1 MSDEYRRA
9 MEALARDT
17 KMSPASAQRIE
28 DELLQAMASHEIAEP
43 KIAEHKIA
51 GHSIPWLPPSAYAQ
65 TRYGGP
71 PKPWRRRSG
80 GRSWLR
86 IAAAVVLVAGVL
98 WAWQM
103 KRPVGLPERTL
114 VESQSDR
121 STPTAAVGIEKPGQ
135 PAESSQRDKALDT
148 RRSRPAKNT
157 ARKANVVTP
166 SGFVALP
173 WSAGLPAF
181 ESGEIVRMDL
191 PTAALPTYGIDISP
205 GASSGWV
212 QTDVLI
218 GQDGF
223 ARAIRLVTSTTRSRQ

>member
-1 MSDEYRRA
+1 MSDEYRRG

-17 KMSPASAQRIE
+17 KMSPARAQRIE
-28 DELLQAMASHEIAEP
+28 DELLQAMTSHE
-43 KIAEHKIA
+43 IAEHKIA
-51 GHSIPWLPPSAYAQ
+51 EHNIPWLPP
-65 TRYGGP
+65 
-71 PKPWRRRSG
+71 SG

-86 IAAAVVLVAGVL
+86 IAAAVVLVAGAL

-103 KRPVGLPERTL
+103 KRPVALPDRTF
-114 VESQSDR
+114 VESQSNR
-121 STPTAAVGIEKPGQ
+121 STPAAAVAVEKPGQ
-135 PAESSQRDKALDT
+135 PAGSSQRDKALDAP
-148 RRSRPAKNT
+148 RSRPTKNT

-205 GASSGWV
+205 GASSGSV

-223 ARAIRLVTSTTRSRQ
+223 ARAIRLVPSTTRSTQ